1 MTEIR
6 EIRRKRLRFRSWHR
20 GTKELDLLLG
30 SFADQEL
37 AGMGDSD
44 LDQFET
50 LLALPD
56 PLLYAWMTG
65 DATPGPEHD
74 HAVTRRLCAFRYRPA
89 RS

>member
-1 MTEIR
+1 MTETPD
-6 EIRRKRLRFRSWHR
+6 IRRKRLRFRSWHR

-37 AGMGDSD
+37 AAMDEGE
-44 LDQFET
+44 LEQYET

-56 PLLYAWMTG
+56 PLLYSWMTG
-65 DATPGPEHD
+65 DGTPGPEHD
-74 HAVTRRLCAFRYRPA
+74 HALTRRLCAFQYRPD